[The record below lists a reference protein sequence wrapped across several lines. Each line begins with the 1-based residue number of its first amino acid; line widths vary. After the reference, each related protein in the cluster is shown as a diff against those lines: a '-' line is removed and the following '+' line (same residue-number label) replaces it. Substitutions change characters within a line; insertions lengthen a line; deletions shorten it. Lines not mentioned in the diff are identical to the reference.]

1 MTPEKI
7 IIIGSG
13 PAGLTAAIYA
23 ARAGLSPLFFE
34 GANPGGQ
41 LMGTTYV
48 DNWPGSNH
56 ILGPQLMQSML
67 EHAHQLGTRRMSE
80 EVVRVDFANKPF
92 TLTTKK
98 NTYTAHAI
106 IIATGATPKK
116 LGCPGEDQYWGKGVT
131 TCAVCDGAFYKDKK
145 VIIVGGGDT
154 AMEDA
159 SFMTNFTKDIT
170 IVHIRDT
177 LTACHA
183 MQEKVINNPA
193 IRILY
198 ESTVTTIK
206 GNGNHV
212 TGVTITHT
220 KTDEQQELAT
230 DAVFVAVGLNPN
242 TTLFKNQIALHP
254 NGYIVVHDK
263 TNTSV
268 PGIFVAGDV
277 ADVRY
282 RQAITS
288 AATGCMAALDAER
301 YLHQGGALDPS

>member
-1 MTPEKI
+1 MTVENI
-7 IIIGSG
+7 LIIGSG

-23 ARAGLSPLFFE
+23 ARAGLNPLLFE
-34 GANPGGQ
+34 GPNPGGQ

-56 ILGPQLMQSML
+56 ILGPQLMQAML
-67 EHAHQLGTRRMSE
+67 EHTHQLGTRRITE
-80 EVVRVDFANKPF
+80 EVTSVNFTNKPF
-92 TLTTKK
+92 TVTTKK
-98 NTYTAHAI
+98 NSYTSRAV

-116 LGCPGEDQYWGKGVT
+116 LGCPGEDTYWGKGVT
-131 TCAVCDGAFYKDKK
+131 TCAVCDGALYKDKK

-154 AMEDA
+154 AMENA

-170 IVHIRDT
+170 IVHILDT

-193 IRILY
+193 TRILY
-198 ESTVTTIK
+198 QSTVTEIK

-212 TGVTITHT
+212 TGVTITNK
-220 KTDEQQELAT
+220 KTGKKQEEAT
-230 DAVFVAVGLNPN
+230 NAVFIAVGLNPN
-242 TTLFKNQIALHP
+242 TNLFKNQIDLHP

-268 PGIFVAGDV
+268 SGIFVAGDV

-282 RQAITS
+282 RQAVTS

-301 YLHQGGALDPS
+301 YLKQSGG